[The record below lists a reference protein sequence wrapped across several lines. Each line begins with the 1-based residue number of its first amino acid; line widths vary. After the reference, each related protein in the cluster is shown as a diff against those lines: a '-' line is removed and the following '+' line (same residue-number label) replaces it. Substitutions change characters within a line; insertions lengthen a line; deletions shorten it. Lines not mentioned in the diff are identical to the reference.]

1 MNLEDPSPSPRT
13 LEHRLLRLL
22 QAVRDTKDTSARA
35 ELNMLLRDI
44 PEARPIM
51 ARLMVDEQT
60 LISRLRDDVIVELL
74 EPTRA
79 QQTTPP
85 MRSRWLAWRPLTAMT
100 AGVVFGL
107 FGASVLLGF
116 GPGGRWTEKVTSL
129 FRESFESGP
138 TPLMTGVPQQ
148 LNQWSGDLSEVV
160 GEQQGVKPAHGTK
173 MIRMLRAD
181 FEGKS
186 AAKLNTYGDLMK
198 IVDVRPF
205 TRETNGG
212 EVVLSASALFN
223 AANFPEAERYDGV
236 VTLYAVDEIGYT
248 EKNLL
253 NESLAH
259 SCSGPGLSLDR
270 NPATW
275 ESATARLQLP
285 AGTHFVVVKVS
296 VLRWTKNKE
305 SLSTLPN
312 PVNFSGHFVDDVRSS
327 IHIRKIA
334 SNQRD

>member
-1 MNLEDPSPSPRT
+1 MNLEDPAPPPRT

-22 QAVRDTKDTSARA
+22 QAVRDTQDPSARA
-35 ELNMLLRDI
+35 ELNMLLRDN
-44 PEARPIM
+44 PEARPTM
-51 ARLMVDEQT
+51 ARLMVDEQALT
-60 LISRLRDDVIVELL
+60 SRLRDDSIVALL
-74 EPTRA
+74 EPAPTHKTAPRMRA
-79 QQTTPP
+79 
-85 MRSRWLAWRPLTAMT
+85 RWFAWRPLTAMT
-100 AGVVFGL
+100 TGVVFGL

-129 FRESFESGP
+129 FVESFESGP

-148 LNQWSGDLSEVV
+148 LNQWSGDFSEVV

-186 AAKLNTYGDLMK
+186 VTKMNTYGDLMK
-198 IVDVRPF
+198 IVDVRAF

-253 NESLAH
+253 NDSLAH

-296 VLRWTKNKE
+296 VRRWTKNKE

-327 IHIRKIA
+327 IHVRKIA
-334 SNQRD
+334 SNLRD

>member
-1 MNLEDPSPSPRT
+1 MNFEDPTASPRS

-22 QAVRDTKDTSARA
+22 QAARDTHDASARA

-51 ARLMVDEQT
+51 ARLMVDEQA

-85 MRSRWLAWRPLTAMT
+85 MRSRWLAWRPLTAVA
-100 AGVVFGL
+100 AGILFGL
-107 FGASVLLGF
+107 FGASMVF
-116 GPGGRWTEKVTSL
+116 GVGGRWTEKVTSL

-138 TPLMTGVPQQ
+138 APLVTGVPQQ
-148 LNQWSGDLSEVV
+148 PNQWSGDFSELV

-186 AAKLNTYGDLMK
+186 VTKLNTYGDLMK

-212 EVVLSASALFN
+212 EVVFSASALFN
-223 AANFPEAERYDGV
+223 AATFPEAERYDGV
-236 VTLYAVDEIGYT
+236 VTLYAVDEIGST

-253 NESLAH
+253 KNSLAH
-259 SCSGPGLSLDR
+259 TCNGLGLSLDR
-270 NPATW
+270 NPTTW

-285 AGTHFVVVKVS
+285 AGTNFVILKVS
-296 VLRWTKNKE
+296 VRRMPKNKE
-305 SLSTLPN
+305 PLSTLPN
-312 PVNFSGHFVDDVRSS
+312 SITFSGHFVDDVRAS
-327 IHIRKIA
+327 IHVRKVV
-334 SNQRD
+334 SDQRD

>member
-1 MNLEDPSPSPRT
+1 MNFEDPTASPRS

-22 QAVRDTKDTSARA
+22 QAARDTHDASARA

-51 ARLMVDEQT
+51 ARLMVDEQA

-85 MRSRWLAWRPLTAMT
+85 MRSRWLAWRPLTAVA
-100 AGVVFGL
+100 AGILFGL
-107 FGASVLLGF
+107 FGASMVF
-116 GPGGRWTEKVTSL
+116 GVGGRWTEKVTSL
-129 FRESFESGP
+129 FRESFETGP
-138 TPLMTGVPQQ
+138 APSVTGVPQQ
-148 LNQWSGDLSEVV
+148 LHQWSGDFSELV
-160 GEQQGVKPAHGTK
+160 GEQQGIKPAHGTK

-186 AAKLNTYGDLMK
+186 VTKLNTYGDLMK

-212 EVVLSASALFN
+212 EVVFSASALFN
-223 AANFPEAERYDGV
+223 AATFPEAERYDGV
-236 VTLYAVDEIGYT
+236 VTLYAVDEIGST

-253 NESLAH
+253 KNSLAH
-259 SCSGPGLSLDR
+259 TCNGLGLSLDR
-270 NPATW
+270 NPTTW

-285 AGTHFVVVKVS
+285 AGTNFVILKVS
-296 VLRWTKNKE
+296 VRRMPKNKE
-305 SLSTLPN
+305 PLSTLPN
-312 PVNFSGHFVDDVRSS
+312 SITFSGHFVDDVRAS
-327 IHIRKIA
+327 IHVRKVV
-334 SNQRD
+334 SDQRD

>member
-1 MNLEDPSPSPRT
+1 MNFEDPSASPCT

-22 QAVRDTKDTSARA
+22 QAARDTQDSSARA
-35 ELNMLLRDI
+35 ELNMLLRDN

-51 ARLMVDEQT
+51 ARLMVDEQA
-60 LISRLRDDVIVELL
+60 LISRLRDDGIAELL
-74 EPTRA
+74 EPARAPKPAPRMRTRWFA
-79 QQTTPP
+79 G
-85 MRSRWLAWRPLTAMT
+85 RPLTAMT

-129 FRESFESGP
+129 FQESFESGP

-181 FEGKS
+181 SEGKS
-186 AAKLNTYGDLMK
+186 VTKINAYGDLMK

-212 EVVLSASALFN
+212 EVVLTASALFN
-223 AANFPEAERYDGV
+223 AATFPEAERYDGV

-253 NESLAH
+253 NDSLAH
-259 SCSGPGLSLDR
+259 SCNGLGLSLDR
-270 NPATW
+270 NPTTW
-275 ESATARLQLP
+275 ESATTRLQLP

-296 VLRWTKNKE
+296 VRRMPKNKE
-305 SLSTLPN
+305 PLSTLPN
-312 PVNFSGHFVDDVRSS
+312 PITFSGHFVDDVRAS
-327 IHIRKIA
+327 IHVRKMA

>member
-35 ELNMLLRDI
+35 ELNMLLRDN

-51 ARLMVDEQT
+51 ARLMVDEQA
-60 LISRLRDDVIVELL
+60 LISRLREDGIVELL
-74 EPTRA
+74 EPAPTHKTAPRMRTR
-79 QQTTPP
+79 
-85 MRSRWLAWRPLTAMT
+85 WFAWRPLTAMT

-129 FRESFESGP
+129 FVESFESGP
-138 TPLMTGVPQQ
+138 APLVTGVPQE
-148 LNQWSGDLSEVV
+148 LNRWSGDFSEVV

-186 AAKLNTYGDLMK
+186 TAKLNTYGDLIK
-198 IVDVRPF
+198 IVDVRAF

-223 AANFPEAERYDGV
+223 AATFPEAERYDGV
-236 VTLYAVDEIGYT
+236 VTLYALDEIGST

-253 NESLAH
+253 KDSLAH

-296 VLRWTKNKE
+296 VRRWTKNKE

>member
-22 QAVRDTKDTSARA
+22 QAVRDTQDTSARS

-51 ARLMVDEQT
+51 ARLMVDEQA
-60 LISRLRDDVIVELL
+60 LISRLREDGIVELL
-74 EPTRA
+74 EPAPTHKTAPR
-79 QQTTPP
+79 
-85 MRSRWLAWRPLTAMT
+85 MRTRWLAWRPLTAMT

-107 FGASVLLGF
+107 FGASVLLGY
-116 GPGGRWTEKVTSL
+116 GLGGRWTEKVTSL
-129 FRESFESGP
+129 FVESFERGP
-138 TPLMTGVPQQ
+138 APLVTGVPQE
-148 LNQWSGDLSEVV
+148 LNRWSGDLSEVV

-186 AAKLNTYGDLMK
+186 VTKLNTYGDLMK

-212 EVVLSASALFN
+212 EVVLTASALFN
-223 AANFPEAERYDGV
+223 AATFPEAERYDGV
-236 VTLYAVDEIGYT
+236 VTLYALDEIGST

-253 NESLAH
+253 KDSLAH

-285 AGTHFVVVKVS
+285 TGTHFVVVKVS
-296 VLRWTKNKE
+296 VRRWTKNKE

>member
-51 ARLMVDEQT
+51 ARLMVDEQA
-60 LISRLRDDVIVELL
+60 LISRLREDGIVELL
-74 EPTRA
+74 EPAPTHKTAPRMRTR
-79 QQTTPP
+79 
-85 MRSRWLAWRPLTAMT
+85 WFAWRPLTAMT

-129 FRESFESGP
+129 FVESFESGP
-138 TPLMTGVPQQ
+138 APLVTGVPQE
-148 LNQWSGDLSEVV
+148 LNRWSGDFSEVV

-186 AAKLNTYGDLMK
+186 TAKLNTYGDLIK
-198 IVDVRPF
+198 IVDVRAF

-223 AANFPEAERYDGV
+223 AATFPEAERYDGV
-236 VTLYAVDEIGYT
+236 VTLYALDEIGST

-253 NESLAH
+253 KDSLAH

-296 VLRWTKNKE
+296 VRRWTKNKE

>member
-1 MNLEDPSPSPRT
+1 MNLEDPSSSPRT

-22 QAVRDTKDTSARA
+22 QAARDTQDASARA

-51 ARLMVDEQT
+51 ARLMVDEQA

-85 MRSRWLAWRPLTAMT
+85 IRSRWLAWRPLTAMT

-129 FRESFESGP
+129 FVESFESGP
-138 TPLMTGVPQQ
+138 APLMTGVPQE
-148 LNQWSGDLSEVV
+148 LNRWSGDLSEAV

-186 AAKLNTYGDLMK
+186 VTKLNTHGDLMK

-205 TRETNGG
+205 TRDTNGG
-212 EVVLSASALFN
+212 EVVFSASALFN
-223 AANFPEAERYDGV
+223 AASFPEAERYDGV
-236 VTLYAVDEIGYT
+236 VTLYAVDEIGST

-253 NESLAH
+253 KNSLAH
-259 SCSGPGLSLDR
+259 TCNGLGLSLDR
-270 NPATW
+270 NPTTW

-296 VLRWTKNKE
+296 VRRWTKNKE

-327 IHIRKIA
+327 IHVRKIA

>member
-22 QAVRDTKDTSARA
+22 QAVRDTQDTSARA
-35 ELNMLLRDI
+35 ELNMLLRDN

-51 ARLMVDEQT
+51 ARLMVDEEA
-60 LISRLRDDVIVELL
+60 LISRLREDGIVELL
-74 EPTRA
+74 EPAPTHKTAPR
-79 QQTTPP
+79 
-85 MRSRWLAWRPLTAMT
+85 MRTRWLAWRPLTAMT

-129 FRESFESGP
+129 FVESFESGP
-138 TPLMTGVPQQ
+138 APLMAGVPQE
-148 LNQWSGDLSEVV
+148 LNRWSGDLSEVV

-186 AAKLNTYGDLMK
+186 TAKLNTYGDLIK
-198 IVDVRPF
+198 IVDVRAF

-223 AANFPEAERYDGV
+223 AATFPEAERYDGV

-253 NESLAH
+253 KDSLAH

-296 VLRWTKNKE
+296 VRRWTKNKE

-327 IHIRKIA
+327 IHVRKIA

>member
-1 MNLEDPSPSPRT
+1 
-13 LEHRLLRLL
+13 
-22 QAVRDTKDTSARA
+22 
-35 ELNMLLRDI
+35 
-44 PEARPIM
+44 
-51 ARLMVDEQT
+51 
-60 LISRLRDDVIVELL
+60 
-74 EPTRA
+74 
-79 QQTTPP
+79 
-85 MRSRWLAWRPLTAMT
+85 MT

-116 GPGGRWTEKVTSL
+116 GLGGHRTEKVTSL
-129 FRESFESGP
+129 FVESFEGGP
-138 TPLMTGVPQQ
+138 APLVTGVPQQ
-148 LNQWSGDLSEVV
+148 LNQWSGDFSELV

-186 AAKLNTYGDLMK
+186 VTKMNTYGDLMK
-198 IVDVRPF
+198 IVDVRAF

-253 NESLAH
+253 NDSLAH

-296 VLRWTKNKE
+296 VRRWTKNKE

-327 IHIRKIA
+327 IHVRKIA
-334 SNQRD
+334 SNLRD

>member
-1 MNLEDPSPSPRT
+1 MNFEDPTASPRT

-22 QAVRDTKDTSARA
+22 QAARDTQDASARA
-35 ELNMLLRDI
+35 ELNMLLRDN

-51 ARLMVDEQT
+51 ARLMVDEQA

-85 MRSRWLAWRPLTAMT
+85 IRYRWLAWRPLTAMT

-129 FRESFESGP
+129 FVESFESGP
-138 TPLMTGVPQQ
+138 APLMTGVPQE
-148 LNQWSGDLSEVV
+148 LNRWSGDLSEAV

-186 AAKLNTYGDLMK
+186 AAKLNTYGDLMN
-198 IVDVRPF
+198 IVDVRAF

-223 AANFPEAERYDGV
+223 AATFPEAERYDGV

-253 NESLAH
+253 KDSLAH

-296 VLRWTKNKE
+296 VRRWTKNKE

-312 PVNFSGHFVDDVRSS
+312 PVNFSGHFVDDVRAS
-327 IHIRKIA
+327 IHVRKVM
-334 SNQRD
+334 SDQRD

>member
-1 MNLEDPSPSPRT
+1 
-13 LEHRLLRLL
+13 
-22 QAVRDTKDTSARA
+22 
-35 ELNMLLRDI
+35 MLLRDN

-51 ARLMVDEQT
+51 ARLMVDEQA
-60 LISRLRDDVIVELL
+60 LISRLREDGIVELL
-74 EPTRA
+74 EPAPTHKTAPRMRA
-79 QQTTPP
+79 
-85 MRSRWLAWRPLTAMT
+85 RWLAWRPLTAMT

-116 GPGGRWTEKVTSL
+116 GLGGHRTEKVTSL
-129 FRESFESGP
+129 FVESFEGGP
-138 TPLMTGVPQQ
+138 APLVTGVPQQ
-148 LNQWSGDLSEVV
+148 LNQWSGDFSELV

-186 AAKLNTYGDLMK
+186 VTKMNTYGDLMK
-198 IVDVRPF
+198 IVDVRAF

-253 NESLAH
+253 NDSLAH

-296 VLRWTKNKE
+296 VRRWTKNKE

-327 IHIRKIA
+327 IHVRKIA
-334 SNQRD
+334 SNLRD

>member
-1 MNLEDPSPSPRT
+1 MNLEDSSPSPRT

-22 QAVRDTKDTSARA
+22 QAVRDTQDTSARA
-35 ELNMLLRDI
+35 ELNMLLRDN

-51 ARLMVDEQT
+51 ARLMVDEQA

-85 MRSRWLAWRPLTAMT
+85 MRSRWLAWRPLTAVA
-100 AGVVFGL
+100 AGILFGL
-107 FGASVLLGF
+107 FGASMVF
-116 GPGGRWTEKVTSL
+116 GVGGRWTEKVTSL
-129 FRESFESGP
+129 FRESFETGP
-138 TPLMTGVPQQ
+138 APSVTGVPQQ
-148 LNQWSGDLSEVV
+148 LNQWSGDFSELV
-160 GEQQGVKPAHGTK
+160 GEQQGIKPAHGTK

-186 AAKLNTYGDLMK
+186 VTKLNTYGDLMK

-223 AANFPEAERYDGV
+223 AASFPEAERYDGM
-236 VTLYAVDEIGYT
+236 VTLYALDEIGST
-248 EKNLL
+248 EINLL
-253 NESLAH
+253 KDSLAH
-259 SCSGPGLSLDR
+259 SCNGLGLSLDR
-270 NPATW
+270 NPTTW

-285 AGTHFVVVKVS
+285 AGTNFVILKVS
-296 VLRWTKNKE
+296 VRRMPKNKE
-305 SLSTLPN
+305 PLSTLPN
-312 PVNFSGHFVDDVRSS
+312 SITFSGHFVDDVRAS
-327 IHIRKIA
+327 IHVRKVV
-334 SNQRD
+334 SDQRD

>member
-1 MNLEDPSPSPRT
+1 MSFEDPTASPRT

-22 QAVRDTKDTSARA
+22 QAARDTQDASARA

-51 ARLMVDEQT
+51 ARLMVDEQA

-85 MRSRWLAWRPLTAMT
+85 MRSRWLAWRPLTAVA
-100 AGVVFGL
+100 AGILFGL
-107 FGASVLLGF
+107 FGASMVF
-116 GPGGRWTEKVTSL
+116 GVGGRWTEKVTSL
-129 FRESFESGP
+129 FRESFETGP
-138 TPLMTGVPQQ
+138 APSVTGVPQQ
-148 LNQWSGDLSEVV
+148 LNQWSGDFSELV
-160 GEQQGVKPAHGTK
+160 GEQQGIKPAHGTK

-186 AAKLNTYGDLMK
+186 VTKLNTYGDLMK

-212 EVVLSASALFN
+212 EVVFSASALFN
-223 AANFPEAERYDGV
+223 AATFPEAERYDGV
-236 VTLYAVDEIGYT
+236 VTLYAVDEIGST

-253 NESLAH
+253 KNSLAH
-259 SCSGPGLSLDR
+259 TCNGLGLSLDR
-270 NPATW
+270 NPTTW

-285 AGTHFVVVKVS
+285 AGTHFVILKVS
-296 VLRWTKNKE
+296 VRRMLKNKE
-305 SLSTLPN
+305 PLSTLPN
-312 PVNFSGHFVDDVRSS
+312 PITFSGHFVDDVRAS
-327 IHIRKIA
+327 IHVRKVV
-334 SNQRD
+334 SDQRD

>member
-1 MNLEDPSPSPRT
+1 MNLEDPSSSPRT

-22 QAVRDTKDTSARA
+22 QAARDTQDASARA

-51 ARLMVDEQT
+51 ARLMVDEQA

-85 MRSRWLAWRPLTAMT
+85 MRSRWLAWRPLTAVA
-100 AGVVFGL
+100 AGILFGL
-107 FGASVLLGF
+107 FGASMVF
-116 GPGGRWTEKVTSL
+116 GVGGRWTEKVTSL
-129 FRESFESGP
+129 FRESFETGP
-138 TPLMTGVPQQ
+138 APSVTGVPQQ
-148 LNQWSGDLSEVV
+148 LNQWSGDFSELV
-160 GEQQGVKPAHGTK
+160 GEQQGIKPAHGTK

-186 AAKLNTYGDLMK
+186 VTKMNTYGDLMK

-223 AANFPEAERYDGV
+223 AASFPEAERYDGM
-236 VTLYAVDEIGYT
+236 VTLYALDEIGST
-248 EKNLL
+248 EINLL
-253 NESLAH
+253 KDSLAH
-259 SCSGPGLSLDR
+259 SCNGLGLSLDR
-270 NPATW
+270 NPTTW
-275 ESATARLQLP
+275 ESATTRLQLP
-285 AGTHFVVVKVS
+285 AGTNFVVVKVS
-296 VLRWTKNKE
+296 VRRMPKNKE
-305 SLSTLPN
+305 PLSTLPN
-312 PVNFSGHFVDDVRSS
+312 PITFSGHFVDDVRSS
-327 IHIRKIA
+327 IHVRKIA

>member
-22 QAVRDTKDTSARA
+22 QAVRDTQDTSARA

-60 LISRLRDDVIVELL
+60 LISRLREDSIVELL
-74 EPTRA
+74 EPAPTQKA
-79 QQTTPP
+79 APKMQ
-85 MRSRWLAWRPLTAMT
+85 SRWFASRTLTAMS
-100 AGVVFGL
+100 AGVFFGL
-107 FGASVLLGF
+107 FGASMVF
-116 GPGGRWTEKVTSL
+116 GTGGRWTEKVRPL
-129 FRESFESGP
+129 FAESFESGP
-138 TPLMTGVPQQ
+138 VPLVTGVPQQ
-148 LNQWSGDLSEVV
+148 PNQWSGDFSELV

-186 AAKLNTYGDLMK
+186 VTKLNTYGDLMK

-212 EVVLSASALFN
+212 EVVFSASALFN
-223 AANFPEAERYDGV
+223 AATFPEAERYDGV
-236 VTLYAVDEIGYT
+236 VTLYAVDEIGST

-253 NESLAH
+253 KNSLAH
-259 SCSGPGLSLDR
+259 TCNGLGLSLDR
-270 NPATW
+270 NPTTW

-285 AGTHFVVVKVS
+285 AGTNFVILKVS
-296 VLRWTKNKE
+296 VRRMPKNKE
-305 SLSTLPN
+305 PLSTLPN
-312 PVNFSGHFVDDVRSS
+312 SITFSGHFVDDVRAS
-327 IHIRKIA
+327 IHVRKVV
-334 SNQRD
+334 SDQRD

>member
-1 MNLEDPSPSPRT
+1 MNFEDPSSSPRT

-22 QAVRDTKDTSARA
+22 QAARDTQDASARA
-35 ELNMLLRDI
+35 ELNMLLRDN

-51 ARLMVDEQT
+51 ARLMVDEQA

-85 MRSRWLAWRPLTAMT
+85 MRSRWLAWRPLTAVA
-100 AGVVFGL
+100 AGILFGL
-107 FGASVLLGF
+107 FGASMVF
-116 GPGGRWTEKVTSL
+116 GVGGRWTEKVTSL
-129 FRESFESGP
+129 FRESFETGP
-138 TPLMTGVPQQ
+138 APSMTGVPQQ
-148 LNQWSGDLSEVV
+148 LNQWSGDFSELV
-160 GEQQGVKPAHGTK
+160 GEQQGIKPAHGTK

-186 AAKLNTYGDLMK
+186 VTKLNTYGDLMK

-212 EVVLSASALFN
+212 EVVFSASALFN
-223 AANFPEAERYDGV
+223 AATFPEAERYDGV
-236 VTLYAVDEIGYT
+236 VTLYAVDEIGST

-253 NESLAH
+253 KNSLAH
-259 SCSGPGLSLDR
+259 TCNGLGLSLDR
-270 NPATW
+270 NPTTW

-285 AGTHFVVVKVS
+285 AGTHFVILKVS
-296 VLRWTKNKE
+296 VRRMLKNKE
-305 SLSTLPN
+305 PLSTLPN
-312 PVNFSGHFVDDVRSS
+312 PITFSGHFVDDVRAS
-327 IHIRKIA
+327 IHVRKVV
-334 SNQRD
+334 SDQRD

>member
-22 QAVRDTKDTSARA
+22 QAVRDTQDTSARA
-35 ELNMLLRDI
+35 ELNMLLRDN

-51 ARLMVDEQT
+51 ARLMVDEEA
-60 LISRLRDDVIVELL
+60 LISRLREDGIVELL
-74 EPTRA
+74 EPAPTHKTAPR
-79 QQTTPP
+79 
-85 MRSRWLAWRPLTAMT
+85 MRTRWLAWRPLTAMT

-129 FRESFESGP
+129 FVESFESGP
-138 TPLMTGVPQQ
+138 APLMAGVPQE
-148 LNQWSGDLSEVV
+148 LNRWSGDLSEVV

-186 AAKLNTYGDLMK
+186 AAKLNTYGDLIK
-198 IVDVRPF
+198 IVDVRAF

-212 EVVLSASALFN
+212 EVVISASALFN
-223 AANFPEAERYDGV
+223 AATFPEAERYDGV

-253 NESLAH
+253 KDSLAH

-285 AGTHFVVVKVS
+285 TGTHFVVVKVS
-296 VLRWTKNKE
+296 VRRWTKNKE

-327 IHIRKIA
+327 IHVRKIA

>member
-1 MNLEDPSPSPRT
+1 MNLEDPSSSPRS

-22 QAVRDTKDTSARA
+22 LAVRETQNPSARA

-51 ARLMVDEQT
+51 ARLMVDEQA

-85 MRSRWLAWRPLTAMT
+85 MRSRWLAWRPLTAVA
-100 AGVVFGL
+100 AGILFGL
-107 FGASVLLGF
+107 FGASMVF
-116 GPGGRWTEKVTSL
+116 GVGGRWTEKVTSL
-129 FRESFESGP
+129 FQESFESGP
-138 TPLMTGVPQQ
+138 APSVTGVPQE
-148 LNQWSGDLSEVV
+148 LSQWSGDFSELV
-160 GEQQGVKPAHGTK
+160 GEQQGIKPAHGTK

-186 AAKLNTYGDLMK
+186 VTKLNTYGDLMK

-212 EVVLSASALFN
+212 EVVFSASALFN
-223 AANFPEAERYDGV
+223 AATFPEAERYDGV
-236 VTLYAVDEIGYT
+236 VTLYAVDEIGST

-253 NESLAH
+253 KDSLAH
-259 SCSGPGLSLDR
+259 SCNGLGLSLDR
-270 NPATW
+270 NPTTW

-285 AGTHFVVVKVS
+285 AGSNFVVVKVS
-296 VLRWTKNKE
+296 VRRMPKNKE
-305 SLSTLPN
+305 PLSTLPN
-312 PVNFSGHFVDDVRSS
+312 PITFSGHFVDDVRAS
-327 IHIRKIA
+327 IHVRKVA
-334 SNQRD
+334 SDQRD

>member
-1 MNLEDPSPSPRT
+1 MNFEDPFSSPRT

-22 QAVRDTKDTSARA
+22 QAARDTHDASARA

-51 ARLMVDEQT
+51 ARLMVDEEA

-79 QQTTPP
+79 HQTTPP
-85 MRSRWLAWRPLTAMT
+85 MRSRWLAWRTLTAVA
-100 AGVVFGL
+100 AGILFGL
-107 FGASVLLGF
+107 FGASMVF
-116 GPGGRWTEKVTSL
+116 GVGVRWTEKVTSL

-138 TPLMTGVPQQ
+138 APSVTGVPQQ
-148 LNQWSGDLSEVV
+148 LNQWSGDFSELV
-160 GEQQGVKPAHGTK
+160 GQQQGVKPAHGTK

-186 AAKLNTYGDLMK
+186 LTKLNTYGDLMK

-223 AANFPEAERYDGV
+223 AASFPEAERYDGM
-236 VTLYAVDEIGYT
+236 VTLYALDEIGST
-248 EKNLL
+248 EINLL
-253 NESLAH
+253 KDSLAH
-259 SCSGPGLSLDR
+259 SCNGLGLSLDR
-270 NPATW
+270 NPTTW
-275 ESATARLQLP
+275 ESATTRLQLP
-285 AGTHFVVVKVS
+285 AGTNFVVVKVS
-296 VLRWTKNKE
+296 VRRMPKNKE
-305 SLSTLPN
+305 PLSTLPN
-312 PVNFSGHFVDDVRSS
+312 PITFSGHFVDDVRAS
-327 IHIRKIA
+327 IHVRKMA

>member
-1 MNLEDPSPSPRT
+1 MNLEDSSPSPRT

-22 QAVRDTKDTSARA
+22 QAVRDTQDTSARA
-35 ELNMLLRDI
+35 ELNMLLRDN

-51 ARLMVDEQT
+51 ARLMVDEQA
-60 LISRLRDDVIVELL
+60 LISRLREDGIVELL

-85 MRSRWLAWRPLTAMT
+85 IRSRWLAWRPLTAMT

-129 FRESFESGP
+129 FRESFESDP
-138 TPLMTGVPQQ
+138 APSVTGVPQQ
-148 LNQWSGDLSEVV
+148 LNQWSGDFSKLV
-160 GEQQGVKPAHGTK
+160 GEQQDVKPAHGTK

-186 AAKLNTYGDLMK
+186 LTKLNTYGDLMK

-212 EVVLSASALFN
+212 EVVFSASALFN
-223 AANFPEAERYDGV
+223 AASFPEAERYDGV
-236 VTLYAVDEIGYT
+236 VTLYAVDEIGST

-253 NESLAH
+253 TNSLAH
-259 SCSGPGLSLDR
+259 TCNGLGLSLDR
-270 NPATW
+270 NPTTW

-285 AGTHFVVVKVS
+285 AGTNFVILKVS
-296 VLRWTKNKE
+296 VRRMPKNKE
-305 SLSTLPN
+305 PLSTLPN
-312 PVNFSGHFVDDVRSS
+312 SITFSGHFVDDVRAS
-327 IHIRKIA
+327 IHVRKVV
-334 SNQRD
+334 SDQRD

>member
-1 MNLEDPSPSPRT
+1 MNFEDPSSSPRT
-13 LEHRLLRLL
+13 QEHRLLRLL
-22 QAVRDTKDTSARA
+22 HTARDTQNASARA

-51 ARLMVDEQT
+51 ARLMVDEQA

-79 QQTTPP
+79 QKTTPP
-85 MRSRWLAWRPLTAMT
+85 MRSRWLAWRPLTAVA

-129 FRESFESGP
+129 FVESFESGP
-138 TPLMTGVPQQ
+138 APLMTGVPQE
-148 LNQWSGDLSEVV
+148 LNRWSGDLSEVV
-160 GEQQGVKPAHGTK
+160 SEQQGVKPAHGTK

-186 AAKLNTYGDLMK
+186 VTKLNTYGDLIK
-198 IVDVRPF
+198 IVDVRAF

-253 NESLAH
+253 KDSLAH

-275 ESATARLQLP
+275 ESATTRLQLP

-296 VLRWTKNKE
+296 VRRMPKNKE
-305 SLSTLPN
+305 PLSTLPN
-312 PVNFSGHFVDDVRSS
+312 PITFSGHFVDDVRAS
-327 IHIRKIA
+327 IHVRKVV
-334 SNQRD
+334 SDQRD

>member
-1 MNLEDPSPSPRT
+1 MNFEDPSSSPRT

-22 QAVRDTKDTSARA
+22 HAARDTHDASARG

-51 ARLMVDEQT
+51 ARLMVDEQA

-85 MRSRWLAWRPLTAMT
+85 MRSRWLAWRPLTAVA
-100 AGVVFGL
+100 AGIFFGL
-107 FGASVLLGF
+107 FGASMVF
-116 GPGGRWTEKVTSL
+116 GIGGRWTEKVRPL
-129 FRESFESGP
+129 FAESFESGP
-138 TPLMTGVPQQ
+138 APLVTGVPQQ
-148 LNQWSGDLSEVV
+148 PNQWSGDFSELV

-186 AAKLNTYGDLMK
+186 VTKLSTYGDLMK

-212 EVVLSASALFN
+212 EIVLSTSALFN
-223 AANFPEAERYDGV
+223 AANFPEAERYVGM
-236 VTLYAVDEIGYT
+236 VTLYAVDETGYT

-253 NESLAH
+253 KESLAH
-259 SCSGPGLSLDR
+259 SCSGPGLTLDR

-275 ESATARLQLP
+275 ESLSARLQLP
-285 AGTHFVVVKVS
+285 AGTQFVVVKVS
-296 VLRWTKNKE
+296 VCRIPKNKE
-305 SLSTLPN
+305 PLSSLPN
-312 PVNFSGHFVDDVRSS
+312 PVRFAAHFVDDVRAS
-327 IHIRKIA
+327 IHVRKVV
-334 SNQRD
+334 SDQRD

>member
-1 MNLEDPSPSPRT
+1 MNFEDPTASPRT

-22 QAVRDTKDTSARA
+22 QAARDTQDASARA
-35 ELNMLLRDI
+35 ELNMLLRDN

-51 ARLMVDEQT
+51 ARLMVDEQA

-129 FRESFESGP
+129 FVESFESGP
-138 TPLMTGVPQQ
+138 APLMTGVPQE
-148 LNQWSGDLSEVV
+148 LNRWSGDLSEAV

-186 AAKLNTYGDLMK
+186 VTKLNTHGDLMK

-205 TRETNGG
+205 TRDTNGG
-212 EVVLSASALFN
+212 EVVFSASALFN
-223 AANFPEAERYDGV
+223 AASFPEAERYDGV
-236 VTLYAVDEIGYT
+236 VTLYAVDEIGST

-253 NESLAH
+253 KNSLAH
-259 SCSGPGLSLDR
+259 TCNGLGLSLDR
-270 NPATW
+270 NPTTW

-296 VLRWTKNKE
+296 VRRWTKNKE

-312 PVNFSGHFVDDVRSS
+312 PVNFSGHFVDDVRAS
-327 IHIRKIA
+327 IHVRKVM
-334 SNQRD
+334 SDQRD

>member
-22 QAVRDTKDTSARA
+22 QAVRDTLDTSARA
-35 ELNMLLRDI
+35 ELNMLLRDN

-51 ARLMVDEQT
+51 ARLKVDEEA
-60 LISRLRDDVIVELL
+60 LISRLREDGIVELL
-74 EPTRA
+74 EPAPTHKTAPR
-79 QQTTPP
+79 
-85 MRSRWLAWRPLTAMT
+85 MRTRWLAWRPLTAMT

-107 FGASVLLGF
+107 LGASVLLGF

-129 FRESFESGP
+129 FVESFESGP
-138 TPLMTGVPQQ
+138 APLMTGVPQE
-148 LNQWSGDLSEVV
+148 LNRWSGDLSEVV

-186 AAKLNTYGDLMK
+186 VTKMNTYGDLMK

-223 AANFPEAERYDGV
+223 AATFPEAERYDGV
-236 VTLYAVDEIGYT
+236 VTLYAVDEIG
-248 EKNLL
+248 
-253 NESLAH
+253 
-259 SCSGPGLSLDR
+259 
-270 NPATW
+270 
-275 ESATARLQLP
+275 
-285 AGTHFVVVKVS
+285 
-296 VLRWTKNKE
+296 
-305 SLSTLPN
+305 ST
-312 PVNFSGHFVDDVRSS
+312 
-327 IHIRKIA
+327 
-334 SNQRD
+334 

>member
-1 MNLEDPSPSPRT
+1 MNFEDLSTSPRT

-22 QAVRDTKDTSARA
+22 QAARDTQDASARA

-51 ARLMVDEQT
+51 ARLMVDEQA

-85 MRSRWLAWRPLTAMT
+85 MRSRWLAWRPLTAVA
-100 AGVVFGL
+100 AGILFGL
-107 FGASVLLGF
+107 FGASMVF
-116 GPGGRWTEKVTSL
+116 GVGGRWTEKVTSL

-138 TPLMTGVPQQ
+138 APLVTGVPQQ
-148 LNQWSGDLSEVV
+148 PNQWSGDFSELV

-186 AAKLNTYGDLMK
+186 VTKMSTYGDLMK

-212 EVVLSASALFN
+212 EIVLSASALFN
-223 AANFPEAERYDGV
+223 AANFPEAERYVGM
-236 VTLYAVDEIGYT
+236 VTLYAVDEMGYT

-253 NESLAH
+253 KESLAH
-259 SCSGPGLSLDR
+259 SCSGPGLTLDR

-275 ESATARLQLP
+275 ESLSARLQLP
-285 AGTHFVVVKVS
+285 AGTQFVVVKVS
-296 VLRWTKNKE
+296 VCRITKNKE
-305 SLSTLPN
+305 PLSSLPN
-312 PVNFSGHFVDDVRSS
+312 PVRFAAHFVDDVRAS
-327 IHIRKIA
+327 IHVRKVV
-334 SNQRD
+334 SDQRN